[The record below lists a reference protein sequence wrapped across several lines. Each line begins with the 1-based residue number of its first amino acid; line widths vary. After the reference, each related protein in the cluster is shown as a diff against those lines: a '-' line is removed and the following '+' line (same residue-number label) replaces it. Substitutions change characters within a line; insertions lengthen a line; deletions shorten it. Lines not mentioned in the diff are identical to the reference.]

1 MALADETM
9 PRKLVQPVRG
19 LNGVYRPVEM
29 PRYESVTPGEAN
41 ALRAKQQRANQT
53 ATTTTRDLGGLA
65 GAGRQG
71 SFSVVSSGL
80 PEESKRMISDI
91 QARADRLEAQRLERY
106 ARRSAA
112 RDANSL
118 SAARNHAIAQIN
130 RATWDDTSGAQKA
143 GLAGQAKLG
152 LLQGNLAPHAGLSS
166 DATGAATDRIA
177 LDQTGE
183 IQRAGL
189 AQEGAIAQQKFGLDR
204 AGLDADNTYKSGLL
218 DVAQQ
223 NADTARLEATG
234 KGAPLS
240 EYERQLQREQ
250 AKLDAKRQQAQVET
264 GRETLPIVD
273 KLSRLEQMTNDS
285 GFWANIGGLVGPT
298 AAGFSDKAEDAATK
312 KQVFDSIA
320 SNLVLDAA
328 SALKGALS
336 DKDIAF
342 LKETV
347 PKFGNT
353 PEANKQIINNIRG
366 YLNARRAQEGLP
378 PLPSQSD
385 ASQPAADTGGQD
397 AINARAAE
405 LKAQGKDDDEI
416 MEILDKEF

>member
-1 MALADETM
+1 MALADELN
-9 PRKLVQPVRG
+9 RKPVQPVRG
-19 LNGVYRPVEM
+19 LNGVFRPVEL
-29 PRYESVTPGEAN
+29 PRYETATPGEAN
-41 ALRAKQQRANQT
+41 AIRARQERASKG
-53 ATTTTRDLGGLA
+53 AITTTRDLGGLA
-65 GAGRQG
+65 GPGRQG
-71 SFSVVSSGL
+71 SLSVVSSGL
-80 PEESKRMISDI
+80 PEESRRMISDI

-106 ARRSAA
+106 ARRAA
-112 RDANSL
+112 GREANEL
-118 SAARNHAIAQIN
+118 TAARNHAIAQIN
-130 RATWDDTSGAQKA
+130 RATWDDTSSAQNA
-143 GLAGQAKLG
+143 GLAGRAKLA
-152 LLQGNLAPHAGLSS
+152 LLQGNLAPNAGLSAE
-166 DATGAATDRIA
+166 ATQAATNRMA
-177 LDQTGE
+177 LDQEGE
-183 IQRAGL
+183 VARAGLAQEGHIARQKLDLDRAGL
-189 AQEGAIAQQKFGLDR
+189 AQEGA
-204 AGLDADNTYKSGLL
+204 YKSGLL

-223 NADTARLEATG
+223 DAETARLEATG